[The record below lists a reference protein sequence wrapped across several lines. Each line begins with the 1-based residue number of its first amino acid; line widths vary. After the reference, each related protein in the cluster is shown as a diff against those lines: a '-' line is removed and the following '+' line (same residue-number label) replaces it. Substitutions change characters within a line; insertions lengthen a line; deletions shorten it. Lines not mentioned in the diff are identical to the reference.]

1 MSKPVIGITTRTYF
15 IAQGT
20 GEPRSEVNLAACAY
34 IRAVAQAGGVPLLV
48 PLVADEDSLRRILN
62 LLDGAI
68 ISGGWDID
76 PGLYGE
82 EPHRKLQKVDVRKD
96 ETERLL
102 AGMLLDGETPVLAIC
117 RGAEM
122 LNVAAGGTL
131 HQDVSLAAA
140 GAYHDEAGGFVHATR
155 SVAVERPLKHF
166 QRTVGRVATH
176 TIRIE
181 PGSRLGAICGT
192 TELRVNSYHHQCI
205 STLAPRFVP
214 TAYAPD
220 GILEAYEDPA
230 HLFMLGVQCHPEELA
245 HEAPFRALFEA
256 LVEASR

>member
-102 AGMLLDGETPVLAIC
+102 ARMLLDGETPVLAIC

-131 HQDVSLAAA
+131 HQDVSLA
-140 GAYHDEAGGFVHATR
+140 
-155 SVAVERPLKHF
+155 VERPLKHF

-181 PGSRLGAICGT
+181 PGSRLTAICGT